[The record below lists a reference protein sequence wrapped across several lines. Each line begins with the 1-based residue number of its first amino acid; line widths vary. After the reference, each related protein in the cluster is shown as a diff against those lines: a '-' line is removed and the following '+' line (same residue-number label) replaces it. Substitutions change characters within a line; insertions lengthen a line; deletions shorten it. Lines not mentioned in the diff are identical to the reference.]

1 MKTYLND
8 DAFFTYIA
16 IPGQFGNISLLN
28 WFSVSPVARFRI
40 IQDDEAD
47 ADFLNLKERLD
58 LYPGIV
64 TYTVVMNP
72 WARAYFCYQQLTDC
86 QKQNIENPFIKY
98 FDLSSFENF
107 VLSWPTAQFENRQFT
122 LDTAQLDW
130 IVDGDQTVD
139 YIFRAETLATDFQAI
154 QKYFNQEDNPLAIV
168 EAYPDYRDKFT
179 EEMKQ
184 HIYQLFKKDIDHFGY
199 EF

>member
-8 DAFFTYIA
+8 DSFFTYIA

-28 WFSVSPVARFRI
+28 WFSTSSVARFRI

-58 LYPGIV
+58 LYPGIA
-64 TYTVVMNP
+64 TYSVVMNP
-72 WARAYFCYQQLTDC
+72 WARAFFCYQQLTACRD
-86 QKQNIENPFIKY
+86 QNIENPFIKY

-107 VLSWPTAQFENRQFT
+107 VMSWPTEKFENTQFT
-122 LDTAQLDW
+122 LDTAQIDW
-130 IVDGDQTVD
+130 LVDGAQTVD
-139 YIFRAETLATDFQAI
+139 HIFQAETLTEDFQVI
-154 QKYFNQEDNPLAIV
+154 QKYFTQEDHPLTIV
-168 EAYPDYRDKFT
+168 ETYPDYRDKFT
-179 EEMKQ
+179 APMKEK
-184 HIYQLFKKDIDHFGY
+184 INQLFKKDIEHFGY